1 MDRVA
6 QIKQLLALTP
16 DDVFLNYALAMEHI
30 SANDMPAAI
39 HQLEFIKSANADYL
53 PLYYQLAKCYEANNQ
68 NDLAISAY
76 EAGMEVAN
84 KSGDRKTLNELRS
97 ALEEL
102 TF

>member
-6 QIKQLLALTP
+6 QIKQLLALSP
-16 DDVFLNYALAMEHI
+16 NDIFLNYALAMEHI
-30 SANDMPAAI
+30 SVNDMPAAI
-39 HQLEFIKSANADYL
+39 QQLESVKAAQADYL
-53 PLYYQLAKCYEANNQ
+53 PLYYQLAKCYEANQQ

-76 EAGMEVAN
+76 EAGMEVAS
-84 KSGDRKTLNELRS
+84 KAGDRKTLNELRS

>member
-6 QIKQLLALTP
+6 QIKQLLALSP

-30 SANDMPAAI
+30 SVNDMPAAI
-39 HQLEFIKSANADYL
+39 QQLESVKAAHANYL
-53 PLYYQLAKCYEANNQ
+53 PLYYQLAKCYEANQQ

-76 EAGMEVAN
+76 EAGMEVAS
-84 KSGDRKTLNELRS
+84 KAGDRKTLNELRS